1 MERFD
6 AAIIGT
12 GPAGLS
18 AAVTLTLRHKK
29 ILLLG
34 PADLS
39 RKLRLAHRIDNY
51 LGLPAI
57 AGEDLAAHFREHLD
71 MMGIA
76 VTEDRITAVYA
87 MGDYFAL
94 QGREMYEASTVILAG
109 GVVQGKPIPGEEPLL
124 GRGVSY
130 CATCD
135 AALYKGKDTVVI
147 GFSSGEEKEAD
158 FLAGV
163 AAKVTYIP
171 VYPGETHLS
180 SGAQVLRAKVSEIR
194 ADGKK
199 RVVVTDAGE
208 ITADGVF
215 ILRDAVSA
223 GQLVPGL
230 ETDGPHVKVDMTMAS
245 NLPGLFA
252 CGDIA
257 GKPYQYIKAAGQG
270 NVAALSVAEYLA
282 SKVQG
287 RA

>member
-1 MERFD
+1 MERYD

-18 AAVTLTLRHKK
+18 AAVTLKLRHKS

-34 PADLS
+34 SKDLS
-39 RKLRLAHRIDNY
+39 RKLNLAHRIDNY
-51 LGLPAI
+51 LGFPGI
-57 AGEDLAAHFREHLD
+57 AGNDLAARFREHLEAMD
-71 MMGIA
+71 IP

-94 QGREMYEASTVILAG
+94 QGREMYEASAVILAG
-109 GVVQGKPIPGEEPLL
+109 GVNQGKPIPGEESLL

-135 AALYKGKDTVVI
+135 AALYRGKDTVVI
-147 GFSSGEEKEAD
+147 GYSDREEKEAE

-163 AAKVTYIP
+163 ATKVTYIP
-171 VYPGETHLS
+171 MYPGETHMS
-180 SGAQVLRAKVSEIR
+180 SGVQVLRAKVKEIR
-194 ADGKK
+194 TEGKK
-199 RVVVTDAGE
+199 RVAVTDAGE
-208 ITADGVF
+208 IPADGIF

-230 ETDGPHVKVDMTMAS
+230 ETEGAHVKVNLDMST

-270 NVAALSVAEYLA
+270 NTAALSLTDYLA
-282 SKVQG
+282 EKKQ
-287 RA
+287 A

>member
-18 AAVTLTLRHKK
+18 AAVTLKLRHKS

-34 PADLS
+34 SKDLS
-39 RKLRLAHRIDNY
+39 RKLNLAHRIDNY
-51 LGLPAI
+51 LGFPGV
-57 AGEDLAAHFREHLD
+57 AGPDLAARFREHLEAMD
-71 MMGIA
+71 IA

-94 QGREMYEASTVILAG
+94 QGREMYEASAVILAG
-109 GVVQGKPIPGEEPLL
+109 GVNQGRPIPGEESLL

-135 AALYKGKDTVVI
+135 AALYRGKDTVVI
-147 GFSSGEEKEAD
+147 GYSDREEKEAE

-171 VYPGETHLS
+171 VYPGETHLP
-180 SGAQVLRAKVSEIR
+180 SGIEVLRAKVLEIR
-194 ADGKK
+194 AEGKK
-199 RVVVTDAGE
+199 RVAVTDSGE
-208 ITADGVF
+208 IPADGVF
-215 ILRDAVSA
+215 ILRDAVFA

-230 ETDGPHVKVDMTMAS
+230 ETDGPHVKVGLDMST

-270 NVAALSVAEYLA
+270 NTAALSLVDYLA
-282 SKVQG
+282 DKRQ
-287 RA
+287 A

>member
-1 MERFD
+1 MERYD

-18 AAVTLTLRHKK
+18 AAVTLKLRNKN

-34 PADLS
+34 SKDLS
-39 RKLRLAHRIDNY
+39 RKLNLARRIDNY
-51 LGLPAI
+51 LGFPGI
-57 AGEDLAAHFREHLD
+57 AGADLAARFREHLEAMD
-71 MMGIA
+71 IA

-94 QGREMYEASTVILAG
+94 QGREMYEASAVILAG
-109 GVVQGKPIPGEEPLL
+109 GVNQGRPIPGEESLL

-135 AALYKGKDTVVI
+135 AALYRGKDTVVI
-147 GFSSGEEKEAD
+147 GYSDREEKEAE

-171 VYPGETHLS
+171 AYPGEARMS
-180 SGAQVLRAKVSEIR
+180 SNIEVLRAKVLEIR
-194 ADGKK
+194 AEGKK
-199 RVVVTDAGE
+199 RVVVTENAE
-208 ITADGVF
+208 IPADGVF

-230 ETDGPHVKVDMTMAS
+230 ETDGAHVKVGPDMST

-270 NVAALSVAEYLA
+270 NTAALSLAEYLA
-282 SKVQG
+282 DKKQ
-287 RA
+287 A

>member
-1 MERFD
+1 MERYD

-18 AAVTLTLRHKK
+18 AAVTLKLRHKS

-34 PADLS
+34 SKDLS
-39 RKLRLAHRIDNY
+39 RKLNLAHRIDNY
-51 LGLPAI
+51 LGFPGI
-57 AGEDLAAHFREHLD
+57 AGNDLAARFREHLEAMD
-71 MMGIA
+71 IP

-94 QGREMYEASTVILAG
+94 QGREMYEASAVILAG
-109 GVVQGKPIPGEEPLL
+109 GVNQGKPIPGEESLL

-135 AALYKGKDTVVI
+135 AALYRGKDTVVI
-147 GFSSGEEKEAD
+147 GYSDREEKEAE

-171 VYPGETHLS
+171 MYPGETHMS
-180 SGAQVLRAKVSEIR
+180 SGVQVLRAKVKEIR
-194 ADGKK
+194 TEGKK
-199 RVVVTDAGE
+199 RVAVTDAGE
-208 ITADGVF
+208 IPADGIF

-223 GQLVPGL
+223 GRLVPGL
-230 ETDGPHVKVDMTMAS
+230 ETEGAHVKVNLDMST

-270 NVAALSVAEYLA
+270 NTAALSLTDYLA
-282 SKVQG
+282 EKKQ
-287 RA
+287 A